1 MSKKFASASTAIGL
15 ARIVRAE
22 TKLMNICWVVMAL
35 ISLVFGLHLTYGT
48 IREYLEYDV
57 FTKTELISSSSII
70 LPSVSFCFTE
80 PNTTDLN
87 SLFQKAEFYF
97 YNDSLTD
104 ITNITGEQL
113 YSESLMSFDTNCCIK
128 FNHFRN
134 KSDTQFISAYSSDDE
149 FLFEIDL
156 SIKFERVRVFLSDN
170 YDNIIDWSHYA
181 ALSSNVNGFY
191 SIALRKKVEYKLEK
205 PYNRCKNVSDITYR
219 QANCVVQCKN
229 KNFARKHNCT
239 LGNYYYNPSYSFCA
253 EEISRSLE
261 FDLVCKEQCPK
272 ECTTLDFEILVNN
285 PVLAFNSSNKLVFK
299 IWYLDFNYIEISQT
313 PKMSGYSL
321 LNEIGGALGLFVGI
335 SFLSILELFEYLF
348 EIFLIYYN

>member
-113 YSESLMSFDTNCCIK
+113 YSESLRSFDTNCCIK
-128 FNHFRN
+128 F
-134 KSDTQFISAYSSDDE
+134 
-149 FLFEIDL
+149 
-156 SIKFERVRVFLSDN
+156 
-170 YDNIIDWSHYA
+170 NIIDWSHYA

-191 SIALRKKVEYKLEK
+191 SIALRKKVEYKLEE

-321 LNEIGGALGLFVGI
+321 LNEIGGALGLFVGV

-348 EIFLIYYN
+348 EIFLIYNN